1 MATKKQSA
9 VNTAS
14 EVQFT
19 SLKDGAYI
27 QASADFNIRDFA
39 NYCLVNIAGF
49 PESTPNESKDQ
60 LYEGYQ
66 LKYAQKY
73 PAQTYAIIN
82 SHYVLASDEHIKND
96 NVEKLELSVAYV
108 MSFTPQEFGKLKNEN
123 PEKHSLIKSLRDSVG
138 VYCSNRKNDLVR
150 MANTILDEKNGKP
163 KTRTANKDFD
173 ESITAMFESFDTKVK
188 TAKKRG
194 DVTADDQR
202 YKKAK
207 IAFLAIWKP
216 NA

>member
-1 MATKKQSA
+1 MATKKS
-9 VNTAS
+9 VS
-14 EVQFT
+14 PDLSVIS
-19 SLKDGAYI
+19 SLKDGAYQ
-27 QASADFNIRDFA
+27 QATATQKIRDFA
-39 NYCLVNIAGF
+39 GYAIDHIAGF
-49 PESTPNESKDQ
+49 PESLPDESREQ

-66 LKYAQKY
+66 LRYAQNN
-73 PAQTYAIIN
+73 PAKTYAVIN
-82 SHYVLASDEHIKND
+82 SHYVLATEEHIKND
-96 NVEKLELSVAYV
+96 KVEKLELSVGYV

-123 PEKHSLIKSLRDSVG
+123 PEKHILVKELRDRVG
-138 VYCSNRKNDLVR
+138 TYCSNRKNDLVR
-150 MANTILDEKNGKP
+150 MAKNIIAEKEGKA

-173 ESITAMFESFDTKVK
+173 ESISAMFESFDVKVK

>member
-1 MATKKQSA
+1 MATKKS
-9 VNTAS
+9 VS
-14 EVQFT
+14 PDLSVIS
-19 SLKDGAYI
+19 SLKDGAYQ
-27 QASADFNIRDFA
+27 QATATQKIRDFA
-39 NYCLVNIAGF
+39 GYAIDHIAGF
-49 PESTPNESKDQ
+49 PESLPDESREQ

-66 LKYAQKY
+66 LRYAQNN
-73 PAQTYAIIN
+73 PAKTYAVIN

-96 NVEKLELSVAYV
+96 KLEKLELSVAYV

-123 PEKHSLIKSLRDSVG
+123 PEKHSLIKGLRDSVG

-150 MANTILDEKNGKP
+150 MANTILNEKNGKP

-173 ESITAMFESFDTKVK
+173 ESIIAMFESFDTKVK

>member
-1 MATKKQSA
+1 MATKKS
-9 VNTAS
+9 VS
-14 EVQFT
+14 VSVSPIT
-19 SLKDGAYI
+19 SLKDGAYQ
-27 QASADFNIRDFA
+27 QATAHSKIRDVA
-39 NYCLVNIAGF
+39 NYCLENIAGF
-49 PESTPNESKDQ
+49 PESLPDESRAQ

-66 LKYAQKY
+66 LRYAQNN
-73 PAQTYAIIN
+73 PAKTYAVIN
-82 SHYVLASDEHIKND
+82 SHYVTRTAEHDDK
-96 NVEKLELSVAYV
+96 VEKIELSVAYV
-108 MSFTPQEFGKLKNEN
+108 MSFTSQEFGKLKNDN
-123 PEKHSLIKSLRDSVG
+123 PELHGLVKTLRDSVG
-138 VYCSNRKNDLVR
+138 TYCSNRRLDLVR
-150 MANTILDEKNGKP
+150 MANNILAEKEGKA

-173 ESITAMFESFDTKVK
+173 ESIIAMFETFDTKVK